1 MNAKKKSE
9 PGEEIGFTAAV
20 AELETIL
27 AGIEG
32 EEVDLDR
39 LAAELERA
47 ARLLE
52 LCRAK
57 IRKADLEVSQ
67 IVQKLESESGE
78 S

>member
-1 MNAKKKSE
+1 MSAKKKSE
-9 PGEEIGFTAAV
+9 AAEELGFTAAV
-20 AELETIL
+20 LELEKIL

-39 LAAELERA
+39 LAGELERA
-47 ARLLE
+47 SQLLE

-67 IVQKLESESGE
+67 IVQKLEVEGGE
-78 S
+78 G